1 MLQHF
6 IRAQCCH
13 LEPRAPYKNFFNIH
27 LNEVLLLA
35 KVALDLLVQV
45 VETLLDLA
53 AGVDG
58 DHFSQLLLVEVQLK
72 GKEKYFVICF
82 ILRL

>member
-1 MLQHF
+1 M
-6 IRAQCCH
+6 
-13 LEPRAPYKNFFNIH
+13 
-27 LNEVLLLA
+27 
-35 KVALDLLVQV
+35 ALDLLVQV